1 MTIGSKHLREGI
13 QSKTKNISSVFRV
26 SGLWYL
32 SFTTIDRLLELF
44 KYSGIAL
51 SEEIRIG

>member
-1 MTIGSKHLREGI
+1 MTIGSKHWREGI